1 MVTEIDKLTED
12 LISSWLAFPDVAAR
26 LGIDV
31 NRVRQLVRERQLIA
45 VRRSEGNVLEV
56 PEAFIEEGKV
66 LKGLPGTLTLLAD
79 NGFADDEAL
88 RWLFTEDASLPGCP
102 VTALR
107 EHRGTEVKRRA
118 QALGF

>member
-1 MVTEIDKLTED
+1 MVTEIDKRTDNLV
-12 LISSWLAFPDVAAR
+12 SSWLPLPDAADR
-26 LGIDV
+26 LGIEV
-31 NRVRQLVRERQLIA
+31 NRARQLVRERQLIA
-45 VRRSEGNVLEV
+45 VRRSERNVLEV

-88 RWLFTEDASLPGCP
+88 RWLFTEDASLPGSP

-107 EHRGTEVKRRA
+107 EDRGTEVKRRA
-118 QALGF
+118 QALGL